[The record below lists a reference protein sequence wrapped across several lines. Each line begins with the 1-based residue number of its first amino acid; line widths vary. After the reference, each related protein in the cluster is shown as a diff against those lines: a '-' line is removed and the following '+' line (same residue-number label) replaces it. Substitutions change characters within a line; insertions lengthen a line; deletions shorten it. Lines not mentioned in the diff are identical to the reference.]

1 MAIDISLDGLIYL
14 FLALATFAGGI
25 FAWVI
30 KRVSEGAVRHT
41 RTEDRLDR
49 IEDDQNRSDQR
60 HGEDINEIKE
70 WLNKEAKIAT
80 EEHRLIRT
88 ELKDLR
94 ADMDKKLNYLTQQML
109 TGSGAGA
116 KSQSE
121 NH

>member
-1 MAIDISLDGLIYL
+1 MAIDITLEGLIYIVL
-14 FLALATFAGGI
+14 GI
-25 FAWVI
+25 CTGFGTLTAWIV
-30 KRVSEGAVRHT
+30 RRTTEQAVRQT
-41 RTEDRLDR
+41 RAEDRLDR
-49 IEDDQNRSDQR
+49 LDADHGRSDQR
-60 HGEDINEIKE
+60 HAEDITEIKE
-70 WLNKEAKIAT
+70 WLKSESKTAT